1 MKPVSNIHFRRQ
13 TRVLMSLGFALLTLT
28 LFAQPRNAVYLPYN
42 EAEPILKQVDE
53 ILPGE
58 LKGKSSEQQAS
69 VWATWVQRRDHEIR
83 SRLEQGDEDSL
94 INFLLFGSSFTR
106 QPRLNG
112 KQVAQIGP
120 EGVVAQEASGTGE
133 VAAARRILSA
143 RADDLIKGAALPG
156 NNERLIFA
164 NSVLT
169 KRKGLNLKTAAGAAA
184 ARNYLLG
191 NLSRVLK
198 ESASYTRILE
208 QAKLLGNR
216 SEEFAERSRLFST
229 RGLSSDTSLP
239 PNFALEQSLKAM
251 LDRKLISAGAI
262 RRVAIIGPGLD
273 ITDKEEG
280 FDFYPQ
286 QTIQPFAIIDSLL
299 RLGLAQPGELQLTTL
314 DLSPRVNAHISR
326 AHSMAAQGQ
335 TYTLQLPRSVEAGW
349 KPEVIKY
356 WTQFGDHIGTPT
368 TAMQPPTTAG
378 NLVTRA
384 VKVRAEIVSR
394 ITPLDLNI
402 VLQRLNLPED
412 QRFDLI
418 VATNIF
424 IYYDVFEQSLCLRN
438 VETMLRRGGF
448 LLTNNALLEL
458 PSSGV
463 HSVDYLTVVYS
474 DRPDDG
480 DHIVWYQRAAD

>member
-1 MKPVSNIHFRRQ
+1 MKRFLN
-13 TRVLMSLGFALLTLT
+13 TRFHRSQLALTSICFLVLTLS
-28 LFAQPRNAVYLPYN
+28 LWAQPRTAVYLPFA

-53 ILPGE
+53 ILPPE
-58 LKGKSSEQQAS
+58 LKGKSSQEQAA
-69 VWATWVQRRDHEIR
+69 VWVGWEQRRDREIR
-83 SRLEQGDEDSL
+83 SRLAQGDEDSL
-94 INFLLFGSSFTR
+94 INFLLFGSSFTK

-120 EGVVAQEASGTGE
+120 EGVVTQKQSGNAEAS
-133 VAAARRILSA
+133 AAQRILSE
-143 RADDLIKGAALPG
+143 RADDLVKAAALPG

-164 NSVLT
+164 NSIFT
-169 KRKGLNLKTAAGAAA
+169 QRNNFKLNTAAGAAA
-184 ARNYLLG
+184 ARNYLLT

-208 QAKLLGNR
+208 QAKLLGDR

-239 PNFALEQSLKAM
+239 PDYALEQSLKAM
-251 LDRKLISAGAI
+251 LDRKLISPGAI

-280 FDFYPQ
+280 YDFYPL
-286 QTIQPFAIIDSLL
+286 QTLQPFAIIDSLL
-299 RLGLAQPGELQLTTL
+299 RLSLARPSELQLTTL
-314 DLSPRVNAHISR
+314 DLSPRVNAHIAR
-326 AHSMAAQGQ
+326 ARTMAARAQS
-335 TYTLQLPRSVEAGW
+335 YTLQLPRSADSGW
-349 KPEVIKY
+349 KPEIINY
-356 WTQFGDHIGTPT
+356 WKQFGDRIGTPT
-368 TAMQPPTTAG
+368 QPIPPPSTAG

-384 VKVRAEIVSR
+384 VRVRPDIVSR

-424 IYYDVFEQSLCLRN
+424 IYYDVFEQSLCLKN
-438 VETMLRRGGF
+438 VEAMLTRGGF

-480 DHIVWYQRAAD
+480 DHIVWYQRTAD